1 MPWTSDPGAGF
12 TTGRPWLRFG
22 LDADTR
28 NVAAQGADPSS
39 VLSLYR
45 RLIALRA
52 TSQALQVGTLRLDP
66 DTTGDL
72 VAYTRDAD
80 GQVVVV
86 VFNLGRS
93 RASWRLPDGSPDGAW
108 RPILGTSPN
117 PAPGEAI
124 AGGASLDLAPDEA
137 RVFERIG

>member
-1 MPWTSDPGAGF
+1 M
-12 TTGRPWLRFG
+12 
-22 LDADTR
+22 
-28 NVAAQGADPSS
+28 
-39 VLSLYR
+39 LSLYR

-66 DTTGDL
+66 DTTDDL
-72 VAYTRDAD
+72 VAYTREAD

-93 RASWRLPDGSPDGAW
+93 RASWRLPDASPGGAW
-108 RPILGTSPN
+108 RPIVGTSPD
-117 PAPGEAI
+117 PTPGEAI
-124 AGGASLDLAPDEA
+124 AGGVAVDLVPDEA